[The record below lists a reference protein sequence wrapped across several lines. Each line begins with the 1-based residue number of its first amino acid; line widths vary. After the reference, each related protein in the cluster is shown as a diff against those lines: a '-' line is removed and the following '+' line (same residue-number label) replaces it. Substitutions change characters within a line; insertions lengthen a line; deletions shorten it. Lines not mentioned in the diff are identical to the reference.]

1 MSYMLPLAVYL
12 SIHLGKGTTLT
23 MNQGTVFSRLSRLS
37 ITEGTYSVK
46 FPSAIAW
53 KSVMLLFL
61 EAEDRLEQP

>member
-12 SIHLGKGTTLT
+12 SIHLGEGTTLT
-23 MNQGTVFSRLSRLS
+23 MNQGTAFGRFSRLS
-37 ITEGTYSVK
+37 ITEGTYSVRC
-46 FPSAIAW
+46 PSAIAW